1 MMEHRF
7 ESLDIDE
14 ALRIIAEGTAT
25 TTGKSFYAS
34 LVASLS
40 ETLSTSGAW
49 VTEYLRDTQRLR
61 ALAFWLNGEW
71 IEDYEYDIEDT
82 PCELV
87 VTSAQ
92 TVHIPENVSSLF
104 PKDSDLRVF
113 KAVSYLGVPLMDPA
127 GTVLGHLAVLDS
139 RPMPKEPRLI
149 SLFQIFA
156 NRAAAEHQRL
166 RAEAATREREKQLSR
181 LIDSAMD
188 GIVELD
194 NDLRVTLM
202 NAAAER
208 MFNCTQTEVI
218 GQDFTRFLSPAAATR
233 LTSIVQEFAKHTA
246 EQQRLWIPGGLTAV
260 TISGE
265 QFPAEATLSASE
277 LQRQNFYTLILRN
290 VNERLLA
297 ERKISELT
305 EETQYLKEEIKQ
317 VHNAGEI
324 IGQSEA
330 MTSVMRDVERV
341 AQSDATV
348 LILGETG
355 TGKELIARAVHNASR
370 RHAKPLIKVN
380 CAALPSGL
388 IESELFGHEKGAFT
402 GATSRREGRFQLADG
417 GTIFLDEIGELPL
430 DLQAKLLR
438 VLQEGEFEPVGSSQ
452 TLKVDVRIIA
462 ATNRPLH
469 EAVKEKTFRE
479 DLFYR
484 LSVFPITVPPL
495 RARGDDIRLLAD
507 VFVKRFA
514 QKLGR
519 TLEPISEEAIRQL
532 QAYDWPGNVREL
544 ENVMERAVII
554 ADMGQLD
561 FRRALPEIAE
571 NLGASEP
578 AVPSAVARVL
588 TVADLQQLE
597 RRNLIAALDSCDW
610 RVSGENGAAQ
620 VLGMKPSTLNSRM
633 NALGIKRPVMR
644 SR

>member
-1 MMEHRF
+1 MIEHRF
-7 ESLDIDE
+7 ENLDVDE
-14 ALRIIAEGTAT
+14 ALRVIAEGTAT
-25 TTGKSFYAS
+25 TVGKSFYAS
-34 LVASLS
+34 LVETLS
-40 ETLSTSGAW
+40 RTLSTSGAW

-71 IEDYEYDIEDT
+71 IDNYEYDIEGT

-87 VTSAQ
+87 VKSAQ

-113 KAVSYLGVPLMDPA
+113 QAVSYLGVPLMDPA

-139 RPMPKEPRLI
+139 RPMPKEPRLV
-149 SLFQIFA
+149 SLFEIFA

-194 NDLRVTLM
+194 DGLRVTLM
-202 NAAAER
+202 NTAAER
-208 MFNCTQTEVI
+208 MFKCAQTEVI
-218 GQDFTRFLSPAAATR
+218 GQEFARFLSSAAATK
-233 LTSIVQEFAKHTA
+233 LTGIVRELAKHTDG
-246 EQQRLWIPGGLTAV
+246 QQHLWIPGGLRAV
-260 TISGE
+260 SINGE
-265 QFPAEATLSASE
+265 EFPAEATLSVSE
-277 LQRQNFYTLILRN
+277 LHRQNFYTLILRN

-317 VHNAGEI
+317 AHNTDEI
-324 IGQSEA
+324 IGRSQP
-330 MTSVMRDVERV
+330 MMSVMHDVERV

-355 TGKELIARAVHNASR
+355 TGKELIARAVHNASPR
-370 RHAKPLIKVN
+370 RAKPLIKVN

-402 GATSRREGRFQLADG
+402 GATSKRKGRFQLAHG

-430 DLQAKLLR
+430 DLQTKLLR

-469 EAVKEKTFRE
+469 QAVKEKTFRE

-495 RARGDDIRLLAD
+495 RARGDDIRLLAEA
-507 VFVKRFA
+507 FVKRFA

-519 TLEPISEEAIRQL
+519 IIEPISQDAIRQL

-554 ADMGQLD
+554 ADLGHLD
-561 FRRALPEIAE
+561 FRRALPESTE
-571 NLGASEP
+571 KTDASEP
-578 AVPSAVARVL
+578 AAIPASARVL
-588 TVADLQQLE
+588 TVEDLQQLE
-597 RRNLIAALDSCDW
+597 RTNLITALHSSDW

-620 VLGMKPSTLNSRM
+620 ALGMKPSTLNSRM
-633 NALGIKRPVMR
+633 KALGIKRP
-644 SR
+644 S

>member
-1 MMEHRF
+1 MEHRF
-7 ESLDIDE
+7 DNLDVDE
-14 ALRIIAEGTAT
+14 ALRVIAEGTAT

-34 LVASLS
+34 LVESLS
-40 ETLSTSGAW
+40 RTLNTTGAW
-49 VTEYLRDTQRLR
+49 VTEYQRDTQRLR
-61 ALAFWLNGEW
+61 ALAFRLNGEW
-71 IEDYEYDIEDT
+71 IEDYEYDIEGS

-104 PKDSDLRVF
+104 PKDSDLRVL
-113 KAVSYLGVPLMDPA
+113 KADSYLGVPLMDPA

-166 RAEAATREREKQLSR
+166 RAEAATREREQQLSR

-188 GIVELD
+188 GIVQLD
-194 NDLRVTLM
+194 DSLRVTLM
-202 NAAAER
+202 NTGAER
-208 MFNCTQTEVI
+208 IFNCTQAEVI
-218 GQDFTRFLSPAAATR
+218 GQEFVRFLSSAAATK
-233 LTSIVQEFAKHTA
+233 LTSIVREFAKHTE
-246 EQQRLWIPGGLTAV
+246 EQQRLWIPGGLRVV
-260 TISGE
+260 TINGE
-265 QFPAEATLSASE
+265 EFPAEATLSASE
-277 LQRQNFYTLILRN
+277 FQKQKFYTLILRN

-305 EETQYLKEEIKQ
+305 EETQYLKEEIKEA
-317 VHNAGEI
+317 HNAGEI

-330 MTSVMRDVERV
+330 MMSVLDDVERV

-355 TGKELIARAVHNASR
+355 TGKELIARAVHDSSAR
-370 RHAKPLIKVN
+370 RSKPLIKVN

-402 GATSRREGRFQLADG
+402 GATSKTKGRFQLAHG

-430 DLQAKLLR
+430 DLQTKLLR

-469 EAVKEKTFRE
+469 EAVKDKAFRE

-484 LSVFPITVPPL
+484 LSVFPITLPPL
-495 RARGDDIRLLAD
+495 RARADDILLLAD
-507 VFVKRFA
+507 VFVKKFA

-519 TLEPISEEAIRQL
+519 TIGPISEEAARQL

-561 FRRALPEIAE
+561 FRRALPESAE
-571 NLGASEP
+571 KVAS
-578 AVPSAVARVL
+578 VPSALARVL
-588 TVADLQQLE
+588 TVEDLQQLE
-597 RRNLIAALDSCDW
+597 RNNLIAALDSCDW

-633 NALGIKRPVMR
+633 QALGIKRPVMR

>member
-1 MMEHRF
+1 MIENRL
-7 ESLDIDE
+7 ENLDVDE
-14 ALRIIAEGTAT
+14 ALRVIAEGTAT
-25 TTGKSFYAS
+25 TIGKPFYAS
-34 LVASLS
+34 LVENLS
-40 ETLSTSGAW
+40 RTLGTSGAW

-71 IEDYEYDIEDT
+71 IEDYAYDIEGT

-87 VTSAQ
+87 VKSAQ
-92 TVHIPENVSSLF
+92 TVHIPENVSNLF

-139 RPMPKEPRLI
+139 RPMPKDPQLNT
-149 SLFQIFA
+149 LFQIFA

-188 GIVELD
+188 AIVELD
-194 NDLRVTLM
+194 DGLRVTLM
-202 NAAAER
+202 NTAAER
-208 MFNCTQTEVI
+208 MFNCAQTEVI
-218 GQDFTRFLSPAAATR
+218 GEEFTRFLSSAAATK
-233 LTSIVQEFAKHTA
+233 LTGIVRELTKHA
-246 EQQRLWIPGGLTAV
+246 EGQQRLWIPGGLRLV
-260 TISGE
+260 SVDGGE
-265 QFPAEATLSASE
+265 FPAEATLSASE
-277 LQRQNFYTLILRN
+277 LDRQNFYTLILRN
-290 VNERLLA
+290 VNERVLA

-305 EETQYLKEEIKQ
+305 DETQYLKEEIKQ
-317 VHNAGEI
+317 AHNSDEI
-324 IGQSEA
+324 IGQSRA
-330 MTSVMRDVERV
+330 MASVMSDVERV
-341 AQSDATV
+341 AHSDATV

-355 TGKELIARAVHNASR
+355 TGKELIARAVHYASPR
-370 RHAKPLIKVN
+370 RAKPLIKVN

-402 GATSRREGRFQLADG
+402 GATSKRKGRFQLAHG

-495 RARGDDIRLLAD
+495 RTRGDDIRLLAD
-507 VFVKRFA
+507 IFVKRFA

-519 TLEPISEEAIRQL
+519 TFEPLSEVAIRQL

-554 ADMGQLD
+554 SDMGHLD
-561 FRRALPEIAE
+561 LRRALPESAE
-571 NLGASEP
+571 RLNVSEP
-578 AVPSAVARVL
+578 LAKPATTRVL
-588 TVADLQQLE
+588 TVEDLQQLE
-597 RRNLIAALDSCDW
+597 RTNLIAALDSSDW

-633 NALGIKRPVMR
+633 KALGIKRPL
-644 SR
+644 